1 MMVSIGLRMIR
12 KTIVSK
18 AKFDIKYV
26 FFSTPPAPLRANSSR
41 PPRADEHLLSALY
54 SKLEPIAVVGSCFIP
69 ALFVHGESDTFIGP
83 HHSHELYSL
92 PTLRI
97 RSSRR

>member
-26 FFSTPPAPLRANSSR
+26 FLSFGSHPPL
-41 PPRADEHLLSALY
+41 
-54 SKLEPIAVVGSCFIP
+54 
-69 ALFVHGESDTFIGP
+69 LFVQ
-83 HHSHELYSL
+83 
-92 PTLRI
+92 TL
-97 RSSRR
+97 